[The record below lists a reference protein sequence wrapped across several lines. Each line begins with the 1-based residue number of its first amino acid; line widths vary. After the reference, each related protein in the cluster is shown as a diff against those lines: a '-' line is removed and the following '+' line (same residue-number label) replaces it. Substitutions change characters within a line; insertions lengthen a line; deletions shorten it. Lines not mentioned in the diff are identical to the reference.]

1 MIAAHDAPVAALTFN
16 TNATLLATASEKVF
30 IHLFFLC
37 YVYVYVI

>member
-30 IHLFFLC
+30 IN
-37 YVYVYVI
+37 